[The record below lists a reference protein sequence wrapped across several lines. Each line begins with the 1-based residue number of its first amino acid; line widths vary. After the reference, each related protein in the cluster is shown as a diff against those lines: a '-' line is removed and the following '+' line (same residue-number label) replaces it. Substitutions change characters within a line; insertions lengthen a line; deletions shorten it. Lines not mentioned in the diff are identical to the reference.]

1 MSNKITT
8 IISHEYITKVKS
20 KGFIIGT
27 LLGPIFLLLLIVIPG
42 LVAYLSRDATSK
54 KIAIVDKTEYGIGS
68 KIVALD
74 TAKYYI
80 SNETPEILRQKVLS
94 GESDGFI
101 VIDENVVRNGEA
113 FVYTSGGGGIGFI
126 TSLENNIGNIVK
138 VKQLKDAGATD
149 NILKLMDKPFKIK
162 TYRLTEKG
170 EQKDF
175 TEIYAALGYFLGFVI
190 YFLMFMYGSFVS
202 RGVIEEKANRIVE
215 VIASSAKPFEIMM
228 GKVIGI
234 GLVGLTQIAVWIAIA
249 FVGVVLAGTFFSG
262 SISPEQIAQ
271 MQQQPFANTGGMMH
285 IAGMEIPTIS
295 PWLIIGF
302 IYYFLAGYFIFA
314 TLFAAVGSAVD
325 QEQDAAQL
333 QTPITLPIIIPILL
347 IFNVISDPDGTLAI
361 VLSLIPFFTPILM
374 TVRIAATQVPLWQ
387 IITSVVLTIATFYGC
402 LIVASRIYRVGILM
416 YGKKPTFKDLLKW
429 FKNAK

>member
-54 KIAIVDKTEYGIGS
+54 KIAIVDKTEYAIGS

-149 NILKLMDKPFKIK
+149 SILKLMDKPFKIK

>member
-149 NILKLMDKPFKIK
+149 SILKLMDKPFKIK

>member
-8 IISHEYITKVKS
+8 IISHEYVTKVKS

-27 LLGPIFLLLLIVIPG
+27 FLGPIFLLMLIVIPG
-42 LVAYLSRDATSK
+42 LVAYLSADSTSK
-54 KIAIVDKTEYGIGS
+54 KIAIVDMTDYGIGK

-74 TAKYYI
+74 TAKYYL
-80 SNETPEILRQKVLS
+80 SNEAPELLRKKVLS

-101 VIDENVVRNGEA
+101 VIDENVIRNGEA
-113 FVYTSGGGGIGFI
+113 LVYTSGGGGIGFI
-126 TSLENNIGNIVK
+126 TSLENNIGNVVK

-149 NILKLMDKPFKIK
+149 SILKLMDKPFKIK
-162 TYRLTEKG
+162 TLRVTEKG

-215 VIASSAKPFEIMM
+215 IIASSAKPFEIMM

-234 GLVGLTQIAVWIAIA
+234 GLVGLTQIAAWIVIA
-249 FVGVVLAGTFFSG
+249 FVGVAIAGTFFSG

-271 MQQQPFANTGGMMH
+271 MQQQPFASTGGMMN

-295 PWLIIGF
+295 PWIVIGF
-302 IYYFLAGYFIFA
+302 VYYFLAGYFIYA

-347 IFNVISDPDGTLAI
+347 IFNVVSDPDGILAV

-387 IITSVVLTIATFYGC
+387 IVTSVVLTIATFYGC
-402 LIVASRIYRVGILM
+402 LKIASRIYRVGILM
-416 YGKKPTFKDLLKW
+416 YGKKPTFKDLIKW
-429 FKNAK
+429 FRNAN

>member
-1 MSNKITT
+1 
-8 IISHEYITKVKS
+8 
-20 KGFIIGT
+20 
-27 LLGPIFLLLLIVIPG
+27 
-42 LVAYLSRDATSK
+42 
-54 KIAIVDKTEYGIGS
+54 
-68 KIVALD
+68 
-74 TAKYYI
+74 
-80 SNETPEILRQKVLS
+80 
-94 GESDGFI
+94 
-101 VIDENVVRNGEA
+101 
-113 FVYTSGGGGIGFI
+113 
-126 TSLENNIGNIVK
+126 
-138 VKQLKDAGATD
+138 
-149 NILKLMDKPFKIK
+149 MDKPFKIK